1 MAVAMDRLAEKLIAL
16 ALQQGFN
23 LAGFAALRPLQER
36 AGFFSRW
43 LAEGRSAE
51 MDWLAK
57 APEKRLDPRVI
68 DPRLRSAMMLAWP
81 YTPPRPPALDWRAE
95 LRGRIAA
102 YALGADYHDLVK
114 ARALAVAAALAAAR
128 PGAITRVYV
137 DTGPVFE
144 REWAA
149 AARLGW
155 FGRNTNLL
163 NRYHGSYFFLAG
175 ILTDLEFDA
184 PAEPYR
190 DHCGTCRRCLELCP
204 TGALTDGYLL
214 EPRLCISYWTIE
226 HRGAIPRAMRPRL
239 GNWIFGCD
247 ICQEVCPWN
256 NDATGAAPVNAAL
269 TPPLAALLALDD
281 DGFRRRFGHSA
292 LRRTK
297 RRGLLRN
304 AAVAMGNS
312 ENPAAIPAL
321 TTTLAAEP
329 EALVRAHA
337 AWALG
342 RFDAH
347 AARKALERARSRESD
362 AAVGAEITRALAR
375 AP

>member
-1 MAVAMDRLAEKLIAL
+1 MRQLAEKLIAL

-23 LAGFAALRPLQER
+23 LAGFAALRPLEER

-43 LAEGRSAE
+43 LADGRSAE

-190 DHCGTCRRCLELCP
+190 DHCGTCRRCLDLCP

-247 ICQEVCPWN
+247 LCQEVCPWN
-256 NDATGAAPVNAAL
+256 NDATVAAPINETL

-281 DGFRRRFGHSA
+281 DGFRRRFGQSA

-304 AAVAMGNS
+304 ATVAMGNS
-312 ENPAAIPAL
+312 GNPAAIPAL
-321 TTTLAAEP
+321 ATTLAAEP

-342 RFDAH
+342 RFDAP
-347 AARKALERARSRESD
+347 AARKALEQARPRESD
-362 AAVGAEITRALAR
+362 AAVGEEITLALAR